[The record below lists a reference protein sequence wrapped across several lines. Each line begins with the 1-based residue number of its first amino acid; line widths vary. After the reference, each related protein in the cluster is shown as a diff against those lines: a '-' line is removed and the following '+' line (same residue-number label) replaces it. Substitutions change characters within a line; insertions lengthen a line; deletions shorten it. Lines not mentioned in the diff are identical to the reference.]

1 MNRIMQEG
9 KRRKTACTL
18 ALWLLAM
25 AACAQYEVSG
35 GKGEPLLAADNTSH
49 RIRVYLVNGVEG
61 LTLRYTSATSSHRW
75 FRYKT
80 RASEAEPVASTRQG
94 NTSTVDRPEEGCGYF
109 VQDGDNYAMS
119 HFIWIIDYSKHPVQF
134 RNLHVADSGDPCVA
148 LRLGGEDETAP
159 LPYRTPG
166 GTETFIHRQYEAS
179 YMTQLWNSDS
189 RTFRPAMRIDTLE
202 GNPLGQSLAPPL
214 EDTEIQLS
222 GDFFARHFGTEK
234 MFATNTCQAVALEV
248 HADTIL
254 LSDGGSNMDVGDS
267 EMLAPAN
274 LRFTAYA
281 NTPVASLFIWQIYK
295 SGDTEQPLVRF
306 TGAEV
311 EYTFDQSGDYIVRL
325 EVSDRTGTCT
335 NTEHTYNIA
344 VTETVMLIPNAFT
357 PEGSPGVNDE
367 FKVVYK
373 SVSRFKAAIFN
384 RWGAELYR
392 WTDPAG
398 GWDGKYRGKLVP
410 AGPYFYVIEYTGTD
424 GKTHKKSGDINVI
437 RTTKSKTSK
446 E

>member
-1 MNRIMQEG
+1 MQEG
-9 KRRKTACTL
+9 KRRKTVCML
-18 ALWLLAM
+18 ALWLSAM
-25 AACAQYEVSG
+25 AVCAQYEVSG
-35 GKGEPLLAADNTSH
+35 GRGEPLLSADNTPH

-80 RASEAEPVASTRQG
+80 RASEAESVASSRLG
-94 NTSTVDRPEEGCGYF
+94 NTSTVDLPEEGYGYF

-119 HFIWIIDYSKHPVQF
+119 NFIWIIDYSKYPVQI
-134 RNLHVADSGDPCVA
+134 RNLSVAEGGDPCVA
-148 LRLGGEDETAP
+148 FRLGGENGTAP
-159 LPYRTPG
+159 LVYRTPN
-166 GTETFIHRQYEAS
+166 GTETVLRRQYEAS
-179 YMTQLWNSDS
+179 YMTQVWNDDS
-189 RTFRPAMRIDTLE
+189 KTFRPAMRIDTLE
-202 GNPLGQSLAPPL
+202 GDPLGQSLAPPL

-222 GDFFARHFGTEK
+222 GDLFARHFGLEK
-234 MFATNTCQAVALEV
+234 MVATNFYQAVALEV
-248 HADTIL
+248 HADTTL
-254 LSDGGSNMDVGDS
+254 LSDGGSNMQTGDS
-267 EMLAPAN
+267 EILAPADI
-274 LRFTAYA
+274 RFTAYA

-295 SGDTEQPLVRF
+295 SGDTERPLVRF
-306 TGAEV
+306 TGAEI
-311 EYTFDQSGDYIVRL
+311 EYTFALAGDYIVRL
-325 EVSDRTGTCT
+325 EVSDRTGACAH
-335 NTEHTYNIA
+335 TEHTYNIP
-344 VTETVMLIPNAFT
+344 VTETVVLIPNAFT

-373 SVSRFKAAIFN
+373 SVSRFKASIFN
-384 RWGAELYR
+384 RWGTELYR

-437 RTTKSKTSK
+437 RTTKSKTTTK